1 MTSRCHYEF
10 EAPSNNWLLNML
22 SIFLPVMLIIGFF
35 IWMQRRAPGQMGNV
49 MSIGRSK
56 AKAYDA
62 DKPSTT
68 FDDIAGYTG
77 VKQEITEV
85 VDFLRMPERFKE
97 IGARVPKG
105 ILLVGPPGTGKTLF
119 ARAVAGEAGVGF
131 LSVTGSD
138 FMEMFVGVGASRVR
152 DLFQQARRMG
162 RAIIFI
168 DEIDSI
174 GRKRGAGLGGG
185 HDERE
190 QTLNQ
195 LLAEMDGFETSEGI
209 VIMAATNRPD
219 ILDPALLRPGR
230 FDRQIIV
237 PFPESSERKLIL
249 EVHSRD
255 KRMGPDVDMETMAQ
269 ATPGMSGAD
278 LANLVNEAALVAV
291 RRGSKQIERI
301 DFENA
306 RDRVVLGAQRESLIM
321 SAEEKRATA
330 YHEGGHAL
338 LATVLPHGDPLHK
351 VTILPRG
358 MALGVTWSLPQ
369 ERHTYSKEFF
379 EDTICKAMG
388 GRVAEMIVFGHLNS
402 GAANDLE
409 QATGI
414 ARRMVREWG
423 MSERVG
429 PMAWSSQQAV
439 FLGEDLM
446 SSQREYSDDTAKL
459 LDEEIARILTDQEGP
474 GDRHPHP
481 APPWSRVDRRS
492 SARPGDH
499 RRARG
504 RPPDPP
510 RHDRVGSAGQRHHR
524 PLTVASGRPEGRVR
538 PRSGSGDVPG
548 CRHSATAAHRSVA
561 DIGPMNPARLT
572 PWHRPRPRRH
582 GGDRIALVQRSCR
595 EVLDVD
601 HGDLTT
607 LEHPRLVDDAAAHVA
622 RRRAE
627 HGDQPWRVRTG
638 EVGPVELFAGWQS
651 LLRRRIGVSAAS
663 GRSSRSHRWRPRSRW
678 RRRVHPVRTQA
689 TNRHDAGS
697 TDGRPTNPTGR
708 QVAAAGQR
716 TLHEHPVGGLEDQ
729 FGVQRVGRR
738 EVDREHRAGPDR
750 GCGQPLD
757 RRRSARADGLD
768 GDRCHRRCR
777 RCRPRARRLSASIGP
792 MPRCHWVAT
801 KPSSRGG
808 APRTTEVATESPAGR

>member
-1 MTSRCHYEF
+1 MNNLPPPPPPPPPGRGRGSKRPDDADRRHGDKSPANKNKGNEF
-10 EAPSNNWLLNML
+10 NADGTPSSGGRGPGSWPRWTIWVLVGVLAAAFLVPSLWPSDSGESLEYSEWRTQVIEGNIATADINASGKITGEFTNGDQYTTTGDASTGVSDPDRELLIENNVAYKFTPASNNWLLGVL

-35 IWMQRRAPGQMGNV
+35 VWMQRRAQGQMGGV
-49 MSIGRSK
+49 MSIGKSK

-62 DKPSTT
+62 DRPSTT

-85 VDFLRMPERFKE
+85 VDFLRMPERFRE

-162 RAIIFI
+162 KAIIFV

-195 LLAEMDGFETSEGI
+195 MLAEMDGFETSEGI

-230 FDRQIIV
+230 FDRQIVV
-237 PFPESSERKLIL
+237 PLPEATERQAIL

-291 RRGSKQIERI
+291 RRGSKEIQRI

-306 RDRVVLGAQRESLIM
+306 RDRVVLGATRESMIL

-459 LDEEIARILTDQEGP
+459 LDEEIARILTTQE
-474 GDRHPHP
+474 
-481 APPWSRVDRRS
+481 SR
-492 SARPGDH
+492 ARDVLSRH
-499 RRARG
+499 RRG
-504 RPPDPP
+504 
-510 RHDRVGSAGQRHHR
+510 
-524 PLTVASGRPEGRVR
+524 LE
-538 PRSGSGDVPG
+538 
-548 CRHSATAAHRSVA
+548 
-561 DIGPMNPARLT
+561 L
-572 PWHRPRPRRH
+572 
-582 GGDRIALVQRSCR
+582 IAEAL
-595 EVLDVD
+595 
-601 HGDLTT
+601 
-607 LEHPRLVDDAAAHVA
+607 LEHETIDGPEVA
-622 RRRAE
+622 KLIQQGMAE
-627 HGDQPWRVRTG
+627 
-638 EVGPVELFAGWQS
+638 S
-651 LLRRRIGVSAAS
+651 
-663 GRSSRSHRWRPRSRW
+663 
-678 RRRVHPVRTQA
+678 
-689 TNRHDAGS
+689 
-697 TDGRPTNPTGR
+697 
-708 QVAAAGQR
+708 
-716 TLHEHPVGGLEDQ
+716 
-729 FGVQRVGRR
+729 
-738 EVDREHRAGPDR
+738 
-750 GCGQPLD
+750 GQP
-757 RRRSARADGLD
+757 ADD
-768 GDRCHRRCR
+768 
-777 RCRPRARRLSASIGP
+777 I
-792 MPRCHWVAT
+792 VAH
-801 KPSSRGG
+801 
-808 APRTTEVATESPAGR
+808 

>member
-1 MTSRCHYEF
+1 MDKLPPPPPPPPPGRGRGPKRPGDADRSHGDRSSSNKNNDFNADGTQSSGGRGPGSWPRWTIWVLVGVLAAAFLVPSLWPSDSGESLEYSEWRTLVIEGGIATADINESGKITGEFTNGDKYTTSGGGPRGVSEGDEQLLIENNVDF
-10 EAPSNNWLLNML
+10 KFTPASNNWLLGVL
-22 SIFLPVMLIIGFF
+22 SIFLPVMLIIAFF
-35 IWMQRRAPGQMGNV
+35 VWMQRRAQGQMGGV
-49 MSIGRSK
+49 MSIGKSK

-62 DKPSTT
+62 DRPSTT
-68 FDDIAGYTG
+68 FDDIAGYAG

-85 VDFLRMPERFKE
+85 VDFLRMPERFRE

-162 RAIIFI
+162 KAIIFV

-195 LLAEMDGFETSEGI
+195 MLAEMDGFETSEGI

-230 FDRQIIV
+230 FDRQIVV
-237 PFPESSERKLIL
+237 PLPESSERQSIL

-255 KRMGPDVDMETMAQ
+255 KRMGPDVDMETMAA

-291 RRGSKQIERI
+291 RRGSKEIARI

-306 RDRVVLGAQRESLIM
+306 RDRVVLGAQRESMIL
-321 SAEEKRATA
+321 SAEEKKATA

-369 ERHTYSKEFF
+369 ERHTYSKEYF

-459 LDEEIARILTDQEGP
+459 LDEEIARILTGQE
-474 GDRHPHP
+474 
-481 APPWSRVDRRS
+481 SR
-492 SARPGDH
+492 A
-499 RRARG
+499 
-504 RPPDPP
+504 
-510 RHDRVGSAGQRHHR
+510 
-524 PLTVASGRPEGRVR
+524 
-538 PRSGSGDVPG
+538 
-548 CRHSATAAHRSVA
+548 
-561 DIGPMNPARLT
+561 
-572 PWHRPRPRRH
+572 
-582 GGDRIALVQRSCR
+582 R
-595 EVLDVD
+595 EVLGR
-601 HGDLTT
+601 HRRGLELIAEAL
-607 LEHPRLVDDAAAHVA
+607 LEHETIDGPEVA
-622 RRRAE
+622 RLIQRGMAE
-627 HGDQPWRVRTG
+627 
-638 EVGPVELFAGWQS
+638 S
-651 LLRRRIGVSAAS
+651 
-663 GRSSRSHRWRPRSRW
+663 
-678 RRRVHPVRTQA
+678 
-689 TNRHDAGS
+689 
-697 TDGRPTNPTGR
+697 
-708 QVAAAGQR
+708 
-716 TLHEHPVGGLEDQ
+716 
-729 FGVQRVGRR
+729 
-738 EVDREHRAGPDR
+738 
-750 GCGQPLD
+750 GQP
-757 RRRSARADGLD
+757 ADD
-768 GDRCHRRCR
+768 T
-777 RCRPRARRLSASIGP
+777 
-792 MPRCHWVAT
+792 V
-801 KPSSRGG
+801 SS
-808 APRTTEVATESPAGR
+808 